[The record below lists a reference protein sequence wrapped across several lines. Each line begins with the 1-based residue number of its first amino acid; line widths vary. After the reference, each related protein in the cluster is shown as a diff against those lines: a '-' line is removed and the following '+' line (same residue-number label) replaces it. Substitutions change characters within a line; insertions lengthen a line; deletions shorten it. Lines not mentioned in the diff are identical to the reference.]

1 MTLTQNKWYKIY
13 ENVNT
18 KDSYSPRSEKYIT
31 LVTQWPRFARHKLQ
45 GTNSLTVSP
54 GLMVMREDSRWKV
67 STGYYLDIFTLIFC
81 KRLYGFV
88 GTERS

>member
-54 GLMVMREDSRWKV
+54 GQMVMREDSRWK
-67 STGYYLDIFTLIFC
+67 GQHWILLGHFYINFC
-81 KRLYGFV
+81 KRLDAFV